1 MNKTNSKFI
10 YSTNRK
16 IETVDNKKDSFV
28 NKTTEIHFR
37 KKNGKNIVIIK
48 FLSDDVL
55 KLKKISKEIK
65 ESLAIGGSIKKG
77 VPDGTNTSCLTQ
89 ITLSL
94 PGFGFRFRPR
104 HIMLDA

>member
-16 IETVDNKKDSFV
+16 LETVDNKNDAFV
-28 NKTTEIHFR
+28 EKNTEIHFR

-48 FLSDDVL
+48 LLSDDVL

-65 ESLAIGGSIKKG
+65 ETLAIGGSIKKG
-77 VPDGTNTSCLTQ
+77 EIILQGNKREEVIKILERKGIKCKRV
-89 ITLSL
+89 
-94 PGFGFRFRPR
+94 GG
-104 HIMLDA
+104 

>member
-10 YSTNRK
+10 FSTNK
-16 IETVDNKKDSFV
+16 KLETVDNKMDAFV
-28 NKTTEIHFR
+28 EKTTEIHFR

-65 ESLAIGGSIKKG
+65 ETLAIGGSIKKG
-77 VPDGTNTSCLTQ
+77 EIILQGNKREEIIKILERKGIKCKRVG
-89 ITLSL
+89 
-94 PGFGFRFRPR
+94 G
-104 HIMLDA
+104 

>member
-1 MNKTNSKFI
+1 MNKTNSEFI

-16 IETVDNKKDSFV
+16 IETVDKNKDFFV
-28 NKTTEIHFR
+28 DQTTEIHFR

-65 ESLAIGGSIKKG
+65 ETLAIGGSIKKG
-77 VPDGTNTSCLTQ
+77 EIILQGNKREEVIKILERKGIKCKRV
-89 ITLSL
+89 
-94 PGFGFRFRPR
+94 GG
-104 HIMLDA
+104 

>member
-1 MNKTNSKFI
+1 MNKTNSEFI

-16 IETVDNKKDSFV
+16 IETVDNNKDFFV
-28 NKTTEIHFR
+28 DQTTEIHFR

-77 VPDGTNTSCLTQ
+77 EIILQGNKREEVIKILERKGIKCKRV
-89 ITLSL
+89 
-94 PGFGFRFRPR
+94 GG
-104 HIMLDA
+104 

>member
-1 MNKTNSKFI
+1 MNKTNSEFI

-16 IETVDNKKDSFV
+16 IETVDNNKDFFV
-28 NKTTEIHFR
+28 DQTTEIHFR

-77 VPDGTNTSCLTQ
+77 EIILQGNKREEIIKILERKGIKCKRVG
-89 ITLSL
+89 
-94 PGFGFRFRPR
+94 G
-104 HIMLDA
+104 

>member
-1 MNKTNSKFI
+1 MNKTNSEFI

-16 IETVDNKKDSFV
+16 IETVDNNKDFFV
-28 NKTTEIHFR
+28 DQTTEIHFR

-65 ESLAIGGSIKKG
+65 ETLAIGGSIKKG
-77 VPDGTNTSCLTQ
+77 EIILQGNKMEEIIKILERKGIKCKRVG
-89 ITLSL
+89 
-94 PGFGFRFRPR
+94 G
-104 HIMLDA
+104 

>member
-1 MNKTNSKFI
+1 MNKTNSEFI

-16 IETVDNKKDSFV
+16 IETVDNKKDLFV
-28 NKTTEIHFR
+28 DKTTEIHFR

-65 ESLAIGGSIKKG
+65 ETLAIGGSIKKG
-77 VPDGTNTSCLTQ
+77 EIILQGNKREEIIKILERKGIKCKRVG
-89 ITLSL
+89 
-94 PGFGFRFRPR
+94 G
-104 HIMLDA
+104 

>member
-16 IETVDNKKDSFV
+16 LETVDNKKDAFEE
-28 NKTTEIHFR
+28 KTTEIHFR

-48 FLSDDVL
+48 FLSNDIL

-65 ESLAIGGSIKKG
+65 ETLAIGGSIKKG
-77 VPDGTNTSCLTQ
+77 EIILQGNKREEIIKILERKGIKCKRVG
-89 ITLSL
+89 
-94 PGFGFRFRPR
+94 G
-104 HIMLDA
+104 

>member
-16 IETVDNKKDSFV
+16 LETVDNKKDAFV
-28 NKTTEIHFR
+28 EKTTEIHFR

-65 ESLAIGGSIKKG
+65 ETLAIGGSIKKG
-77 VPDGTNTSCLTQ
+77 EIILQGNKREEIIKILEGKGIKCKRVG
-89 ITLSL
+89 
-94 PGFGFRFRPR
+94 G
-104 HIMLDA
+104 

>member
-1 MNKTNSKFI
+1 MNKTNSEFV

-16 IETVDNKKDSFV
+16 IETVDNKKDLFV
-28 NKTTEIHFR
+28 DQTTEIHFR

-65 ESLAIGGSIKKG
+65 ETLAIGGSIKKG
-77 VPDGTNTSCLTQ
+77 KIILQGNKREEIIKILERKGIKCKRVG
-89 ITLSL
+89 
-94 PGFGFRFRPR
+94 G
-104 HIMLDA
+104 

>member
-16 IETVDNKKDSFV
+16 LETVDKEKDAFV
-28 NKTTEIHFR
+28 EKTTEIHFR

-48 FLSDDVL
+48 FLSNDIL

-65 ESLAIGGSIKKG
+65 ETLAIGGSIKKG
-77 VPDGTNTSCLTQ
+77 EIILQGNKREEIIKILERKGIKCKRVG
-89 ITLSL
+89 
-94 PGFGFRFRPR
+94 G
-104 HIMLDA
+104 